1 MRDKPGQALRLSALK
16 GTVVTVRWLNM
27 TVLYAFLLALATAPP
42 YERGKGAMLMGCWLT
57 VIGIGEDGLA
67 GLGETARNAI
77 ANADIFFGGK
87 RHLAFLDDEV
97 KAERVSWPVPFDN
110 AFPMIEAQRGRQ
122 VVVLAS
128 GDPMFFGMGASL
140 SRHFSSQEMH
150 VISFPSSLSLAAN
163 RMVWALQEARTVS
176 VHGRPFELLVPHI
189 LPGEKILVLSND
201 GSTPAKAAVLLKNK
215 GFGQSRLTVLEHLG
229 GPKEKFIS
237 GRAEGWSHENC
248 ADLNVLAIE
257 CIAASDSV
265 VFSPVSGLP
274 DAAFENDG
282 QLTKRDIRA
291 VTLSRLQPFPGQLLW
306 DVGAGCGSIGIEWMR
321 VHPSCRA
328 IAIEAVDNRHGMIER
343 NARALGVPGLKIVKG
358 EAPGTL
364 KGLEAPDAIFIGG
377 GVTDAG
383 VIEACWNALKP
394 GGRLVAN
401 AVTLQ
406 SEMQLFCWHQQHGG
420 ELTRLQVAQ
429 AGALGSFDVW
439 RQALPVTIYC
449 GIKLK

>member
-1 MRDKPGQALRLSALK
+1 
-16 GTVVTVRWLNM
+16 
-27 TVLYAFLLALATAPP
+27 
-42 YERGKGAMLMGCWLT
+42 MGCWLT

-67 GLGETARNAI
+67 GLGETARNVI
-77 ANADIFFGGK
+77 ANADIIFGGK

-176 VHGRPFELLVPHI
+176 VHGRPFELLVPYI

-201 GSTPAKAAVLLKNK
+201 GTTPAKAAALLKNK

-229 GPKEKFIS
+229 GPNEKCIS
-237 GRAEGWSHENC
+237 GWAEDWSHVNC

-257 CIAASDSV
+257 CIAASNAV

-291 VTLSRLQPFPGQLLW
+291 VTLSRLQPLPGQLLW

-321 VHPSCRA
+321 VHSSCRA
-328 IAIEAVDNRHGMIER
+328 ISVEADENRQGMIER
-343 NARALGVPGLKIVKG
+343 NARALGVPGLQLIKG
-358 EAPGTL
+358 EAPGVL
-364 KGLEAPDAIFIGG
+364 NGLEAPDAIFIGG
-377 GVTDAG
+377 GVTDEG
-383 VIEACWNALKP
+383 VIEACWAALKP
-394 GGRLVAN
+394 GGRLIAS

-406 SEMQLFCWHQQHGG
+406 SEMQLFNWRQQHEG

-429 AGALGSFDVW
+429 AGALGSFDAW

-449 GIKLK
+449 GIKPR

>member
-1 MRDKPGQALRLSALK
+1 
-16 GTVVTVRWLNM
+16 
-27 TVLYAFLLALATAPP
+27 
-42 YERGKGAMLMGCWLT
+42 MGCWLT

-67 GLGETARNAI
+67 GLGKNSRDALV
-77 ANADIFFGGK
+77 NADVIFGGK
-87 RHLAFLDDEV
+87 RHLAFLDDEA
-97 KAERVSWPVPFDN
+97 KAERVSWPSPFDN

-140 SRHFSSQEMH
+140 SRHFSPQDMQ
-150 VISFPSSLSLAAN
+150 IIPFPSSLSLAAS
-163 RMVWALQEARTVS
+163 RMAWALQEVRTVS
-176 VHGRPFELLVPHI
+176 VHGRPLELLAPHA

-201 GSTPAKAAVLLKNK
+201 GTTPAKAAELLNGK

-229 GPKEKFIS
+229 GPKEKCIS
-237 GRAEGWSHENC
+237 GRAEDWSQENC

-257 CIAASDSV
+257 CIAASGSV

-291 VTLSRLQPFPGQLLW
+291 VTLSRLQPLPGQLLW

-321 VHPSCRA
+321 VHSSCRA
-328 IAIEAVDNRHGMIER
+328 ISVEADENRQGMIER
-343 NARALGVPGLKIVKG
+343 NARALGVPGLQLIKG
-358 EAPGTL
+358 EAPGVL
-364 KGLEAPDAIFIGG
+364 NGLEAPDAIFIGG
-377 GVTDAG
+377 GVTDEG
-383 VIEACWNALKP
+383 VIEACWAALKP
-394 GGRLVAN
+394 GGRLIAS

-406 SEMQLFCWHQQHGG
+406 SEMQLFNWRQQHEG

-429 AGALGSFDVW
+429 AGALGSFDAW

-449 GIKLK
+449 GIKPR

>member
-1 MRDKPGQALRLSALK
+1 MS
-16 GTVVTVRWLNM
+16 
-27 TVLYAFLLALATAPP
+27 
-42 YERGKGAMLMGCWLT
+42 CWLT
-57 VIGIGEDGLA
+57 VIGIGEDGLS
-67 GLGETARNAI
+67 GLGKNARDALD
-77 ANADIFFGGK
+77 NADVIFGGK
-87 RHLAFLDDEV
+87 RHLALLNPDVE
-97 KAERVSWPVPFDN
+97 AEQVSWPSPFDN

-140 SRHFSSQEMH
+140 SRHFSTQDMR
-150 VISFPSSLSLAAN
+150 IIPFPSSLSLAAS
-163 RMVWALQEARTVS
+163 RMAWGLQEVRIVS
-176 VHGRPFELLVPHI
+176 VHGRPFELLTPHI

-201 GSTPAKAAVLLKNK
+201 GTTPAKAAALLKAK

-229 GPKEKFIS
+229 GTKEKSIIGS
-237 GRAEGWSHENC
+237 ADGWSHENC

-257 CIAASDSV
+257 CIAAPDAV

-274 DAAFENDG
+274 DHAFENDG

-291 VTLSRLQPFPGQLLW
+291 VTLSRLQPLPRELLW

-328 IAIEAVDNRHGMIER
+328 IAIEADETRQAIIER
-343 NARALGVPGLKIVKG
+343 NAHALGVPGLQLMKG
-358 EAPGTL
+358 EAPDAL
-364 KGLEAPDAIFIGG
+364 DGLEAPDAIFIGG
-377 GVTDAG
+377 GVTDTG
-383 VIEACWNALKP
+383 VIEACWKALKP

-406 SEMQLFCWHQQHGG
+406 SEMQLFNWRKQHGG

-429 AGALGSFDVW
+429 AGALGSFDAW

-449 GIKLK
+449 GVKVK